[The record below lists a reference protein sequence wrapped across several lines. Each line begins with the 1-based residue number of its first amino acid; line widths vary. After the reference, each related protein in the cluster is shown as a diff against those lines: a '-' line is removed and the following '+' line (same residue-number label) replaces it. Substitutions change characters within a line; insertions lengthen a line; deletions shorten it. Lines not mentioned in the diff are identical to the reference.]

1 MSTPAVTSDPY
12 AAYGGA
18 VASGGGADPYAAY
31 GGSVA
36 APAAAS
42 PEKSLLQKAKDG
54 FRGIQDSFD
63 ANTKTSPNEPLLE
76 TGLKSV
82 VGTIG
87 APFVHPVAAAQSFQP
102 QSTTEMV
109 LGPAATA
116 ARQLFNAGKGV
127 VADYKEGGAAYAATK
142 AAGAGVGAIAL
153 GKAAGAAP
161 EAIAGAAELPGK
173 LYPTSRS
180 LVADT
185 SAARNL
191 SRALIVDPAGVNNF
205 VNAATDEAGTV
216 VGYARDNGIPINSK
230 VDFANA
236 AKQTADVVQQHFDAL
251 LEPNAK
257 TVVSV
262 PPSFEGPKVGE
273 GNNATLGAVNARIN
287 AISSEL
293 KSNFRK
299 SLSSQT
305 SAANTSDADLI
316 AEKNALTNVLHKNL
330 SAATGLPPDAIAD
343 LRVQAG
349 KLRTIADE
357 SMASAN
363 RDLTAAGKQAMGTT
377 TSAVGTK
384 AGLIDRGMQMVQG
397 GPEIIGNRQ
406 VLGALRNVTPKALN
420 LPTPPTP

>member
-1 MSTPAVTSDPY
+1 MA
-12 AAYGGA
+12 
-18 VASGGGADPYAAY
+18 
-31 GGSVA
+31 A
-36 APAAAS
+36 APIDLSAGLVPKPIDLSAGLVPKADAS
-42 PEKSLLQKAKDG
+42 PEEKSLFQKAKDS
-54 FRGIQDSFD
+54 FKAVQDSFD
-63 ANTKTSPNEPLLE
+63 ANTKTSPQEPLLE
-76 TGLKSV
+76 TGLKAT

-87 APFVHPVAAAQSFQP
+87 APFVHPIAAAQSFQP
-102 QSTTEMV
+102 KSTTEMI

-116 ARQLFNAGKGV
+116 ARQLFDAGKGV

-142 AAGAGVGAIAL
+142 AAGQGIGAIAL
-153 GKAAGAAP
+153 GKVVGAAP
-161 EAIAGAAELPGK
+161 EAVAGAAEIPGK

-185 SAARNL
+185 SSARNL

-205 VNAATDEAGTV
+205 VKAATDEAGTV
-216 VGYARDNGIPINSK
+216 VGYAKDNGLPINSK

-236 AKQTADVVQQHFDAL
+236 AKQTADAVQQHFDAL

-257 TVVSV
+257 TIVSV
-262 PPSFEGPKVGE
+262 PPSFEGPTVGE
-273 GNNATLGAVNARIN
+273 GNNATLGSVNARIN

-299 SLSSQT
+299 TLSSQT

-330 SAATGLPPDAIAD
+330 SQATGLPQQAIAD

-384 AGLIDRGMQMVQG
+384 AGIADKVLQGLQG

-406 VLGALRNVTPKALN
+406 ILRVLPTITPKQLV
-420 LPTPPTP
+420 LPVSPSN